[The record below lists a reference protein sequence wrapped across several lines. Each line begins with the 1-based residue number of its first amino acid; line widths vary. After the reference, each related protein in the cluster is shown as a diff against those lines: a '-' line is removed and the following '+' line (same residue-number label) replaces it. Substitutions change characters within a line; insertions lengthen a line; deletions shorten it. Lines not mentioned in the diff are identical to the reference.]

1 LIYSGGI
8 FNLASKE
15 ERLKELNKLINS
27 QNFWQDQE
35 SANKTIREYKKLKGI
50 TETFNA
56 IDSRYKELKE
66 FFEILNEEEKK
77 DLIKDVETLSK
88 DVEKLE
94 IENILNGPYDAN
106 DAILTIHP
114 GAGGTESCD
123 WASMLFRMYTRWID
137 RSNFKYKI
145 LDFQAG
151 DEAGIKDVTIEVNGE
166 YAYGYLKSE
175 TGIHR
180 LVRISPFDSNHRRHT
195 SFASVYV
202 YPVIEDVEMEIRD
215 DDIKMEMFRSSGPG
229 GQNVNKVST
238 AVRLIHIPTGITAQS
253 QTERSQFKNRQ
264 NAMKILK
271 AKLYEHYRRLD
282 EEKNKDAFQSKSD
295 ISWGHQIRS
304 YVFQPYTLVKDHR
317 TNMEIGNIEKVMDG
331 DIDEF
336 IKSYLL
342 RGLNK
347 NQEA

>member
-1 LIYSGGI
+1 MIHSGGI
-8 FNLASKE
+8 FDLSSKE
-15 ERLKELNKLINS
+15 DRLTVLNDIINAP
-27 QNFWQDQE
+27 NFWQDQV
-35 SANKTIREYKKLKGI
+35 SANKTIREYKKLKSI
-50 TETFNA
+50 TETFKS
-56 IDSRYKELKE
+56 IDDRYRELKE
-66 FFEILNEEEKK
+66 FFEILDEEEKK
-77 DLIKDVETLSK
+77 DLIKDVELLAK
-88 DVEKLE
+88 DVSK
-94 IENILNGPYDAN
+94 IEMENVLNGHYDLS

-137 RSNFKYKI
+137 RAGFKYKI
-145 LDFQAG
+145 LDFQDG
-151 DEAGIKDVTIEVNGE
+151 DEAGIKDATIEVDGE
-166 YAYGYLKSE
+166 YAYGFLKSE
-175 TGIHR
+175 TGVHR

-202 YPVIEDVEMEIRD
+202 YPVIEDTEMEIKD

-238 AVRLIHIPTGITAQS
+238 AVRLIHIPTGISAQS

-271 AKLYEHYRRLD
+271 AKLYEHYRKLD

-317 TNMEIGNIEKVMDG
+317 TNVEVGNIDKIMDG
-331 DIDEF
+331 DIDVF

-342 RGLNK
+342 KGLDK
-347 NQEA
+347 K

>member
-1 LIYSGGI
+1 MESYENLLIDIGEKLIYSGGI
-8 FNLASKE
+8 FDLASKE
-15 ERLKELNKLINS
+15 ERLKELNKIINS

-282 EEKNKDAFQSKSD
+282 EERIRTRFNQNPIFP
-295 ISWGHQIRS
+295 GGIRS
-304 YVFQPYTLVKDHR
+304 DRMFFNRIH
-317 TNMEIGNIEKVMDG
+317 
-331 DIDEF
+331 
-336 IKSYLL
+336 S
-342 RGLNK
+342 
-347 NQEA
+347 